1 MNKKLFTAL
10 TLVFAMSTGL
20 FAQNG
25 TRSFLQPD
33 DSLAKQ
39 SSRQIKAGDVTMTIY
54 PTKGA
59 KIMSLKYKN
68 QEVISQLR
76 FPESFGSTFWT
87 SPQKEWNWPPVQEFD
102 KGVYQVEDA
111 ITHHPSSITL
121 VSEVSPKLKY
131 RIRKTFAVDDTFP
144 QSGESGGGF
153 VVTYSIINESDET
166 RQVAPWE
173 ITRVANDGGVIFF
186 DAPLDGITPSGL
198 LPFTSAHGAVWYQ
211 PDEAGQNRKIN
222 ADGKGWYAYYN
233 HGLLLLKVF
242 DDLPSPSG
250 GSQEGGP
257 APGEAE
263 IQIYMNRG
271 KTFIELESQGA
282 YTTLKPHEALNW
294 TVRWYLL
301 PVKGDATSPTPN
313 THHPSTSQLIDT
325 VRNILR

>member
-59 KIMSLKYKN
+59 KIMSLKYKD

-87 SPQKEWNWPPVQEFD
+87 SPQKEWYWPPVQEFD

-111 ITHHPSSITL
+111 TTHHPSSITL
-121 VSEVSPKLKY
+121 VSEVSPRLKY
-131 RIRKTFAVDDTFP
+131 RIRKAFSVDKKDHAI
-144 QSGESGGGF
+144 

-186 DAPLDGITPSGL
+186 DAPLDSITPSGL
-198 LPFTSAHGAVWYQ
+198 LPFQATHGAVWYQ
-211 PDEAGQNRKIN
+211 PDEANVQ
-222 ADGKGWYAYYN
+222 
-233 HGLLLLKVF
+233 LL
-242 DDLPSPSG
+242 
-250 GSQEGGP
+250 
-257 APGEAE
+257 
-263 IQIYMNRG
+263 
-271 KTFIELESQGA
+271 
-282 YTTLKPHEALNW
+282 
-294 TVRWYLL
+294 
-301 PVKGDATSPTPN
+301 
-313 THHPSTSQLIDT
+313 QLILAIMARAGMPIIIM
-325 VRNILR
+325 VCCC